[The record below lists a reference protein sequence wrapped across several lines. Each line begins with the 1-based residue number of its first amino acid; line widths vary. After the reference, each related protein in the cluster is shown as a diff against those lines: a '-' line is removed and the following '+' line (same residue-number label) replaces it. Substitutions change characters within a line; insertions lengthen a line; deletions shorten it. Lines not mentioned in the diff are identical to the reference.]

1 MEVGVSGKK
10 NLMKKTTAQIAL
22 GGVPVRLNVGWV
34 QNVKLRREKMQTLKL
49 KLETIVQ
56 VLFMDI
62 CLSIDNF

>member
-34 QNVKLRREKMQTLKL
+34 QNVKLRREKL
-49 KLETIVQ
+49 KLENNKMLKVQ
-56 VLFMDI
+56 V
-62 CLSIDNF
+62 